1 MREHFLHLCRGTLGV
16 WYAWYRQQK
25 FYFGNCIVL
34 FHTNYLNILF
44 GNLQAFITEFK
55 QLDTSLNYVF
65 LNSLQGK
72 EITWRRGCSSKAPHS
87 NPFVTGQWAE
97 KNS

>member
-1 MREHFLHLCRGTLGV
+1 VSSMHATDN
-16 WYAWYRQQK
+16 K
-25 FYFGNCIVL
+25 FYFGNFIAL
-34 FHTNYLNILF
+34 FHTNFLNILF
-44 GNLQAFITEFK
+44 GNFLSFITQLK

-72 EITWRRGCSSKAPHS
+72 EITCRQACSCKAPHS
-87 NPFVTGQWAE
+87 NPFVTGQWVE